1 MSWQVEGLGLFWG
14 LRESWG
20 VGGGRWHGYILGPV
34 ISLRG
39 LGGGGSWEPWGG
51 ARAMFGGFLGK
62 V

>member
-39 LGGGGSWEPWGG
+39 LGGGGQLGALGWG
-51 ARAMFGGFLGK
+51 
-62 V
+62 